1 MILVGNG
8 RDPAGILNVHVGLSC
23 SVEDRQAGIPQL
35 PRVRQASSLLS
46 VTGQASSLLGVT
58 GSPQKRGWLSAS
70 QRQR

>member
-35 PRVRQASSLLS
+35 PEQGKA
-46 VTGQASSLLGVT
+46 
-58 GSPQKRGWLSAS
+58 
-70 QRQR
+70 